1 MKALITG
8 ASSGIGYN
16 MAKYLN
22 SMGYSLVLVAR
33 DKEKIQ
39 KIQKEL
45 SGEVKIVVA
54 DLSNE
59 SKLKELYVLCKN
71 DNIDILI
78 NNAGFGLFGEFT
90 ETDLNKEL
98 EMIDVNIKA
107 VHILTKLFLKDMK
120 KRNKGYILNVSS
132 AASFQA
138 GPLMATY
145 YATKSYVTKLTLAI
159 YEELRRDK
167 SNVHISCLCP
177 GPVNT
182 NFNNV
187 ANVQFSMKSLSS
199 EYVARYAIDKMF
211 QNKLIIIPGIKMKFT
226 IFFNRL
232 VSNKLAIRIVYKFQ
246 KKKEKNNM
254 DI

>member
-33 DKEKIQ
+33 DKEKLQ

-199 EYVARYAIDKMF
+199 EYVARYAINKMF

-254 DI
+254 DK